1 MKITLVTFAI
11 IFLMINF
18 AIAQEI
24 DCNVTLNTENLT
36 AEALENISGFEQRIE
51 DYINN
56 YRWTKDDFG
65 GQKIKCN
72 FEIFFKGSP
81 SENKYTAQVFIGS
94 QRQIYKS
101 DKSTGTVRIFDDKW
115 EFTFVRNQPIH
126 HNNPQYDPVTSFI
139 DFYVYIILGFDYD
152 SFKPT
157 DGTDFFQQAVD
168 IASKARSGG
177 GASSGW
183 DLKSS
188 GTYNRI
194 QFIEEIINPKNKI
207 IREAYYVYHY
217 KGLDMLTR
225 NKSKALE
232 NVLKAVESIGN
243 FQKKINE
250 RIILIKTF
258 FDTKYLELCELYLDS
273 KNPDIYTKLGT
284 YDPAHQKS
292 YEEYKLRI
300 K

>member
-1 MKITLVTFAI
+1 MKITLVSFAI
-11 IFLMINF
+11 IFFMTNYTV
-18 AIAQEI
+18 AQEI

-139 DFYVYIILGFDYD
+139 DFYIYIILGFDYD

-157 DGTDFFQQAVD
+157 DGTEYFQMAVD

-194 QFIEEIINPKNKI
+194 QFIEEIINPKNKV

-217 KGLDMLTR
+217 KGLDLLSR

-243 FQKKINE
+243 FQKKNNE
-250 RIILIKTF
+250 RIILIKAF

-273 KNPDIYTKLGT
+273 KDPEIYNKLGT

>member
-1 MKITLVTFAI
+1 MKITLVFFGI
-11 IFLMINF
+11 IVLISN
-18 AIAQEI
+18 IANTQEI
-24 DCNVTLNTENLT
+24 NCDVKLNTENLT
-36 AEALENISGFEQRIE
+36 AEALENIFDFEQRLE

-65 GQKIKCN
+65 NQRIKCS
-72 FEIFFKGSP
+72 FDIFFKGSP
-81 SENKYTAQVFIGS
+81 SENRYTAQVFIGS

-101 DKSTGTVRIFDDKW
+101 DKSTGTVRILDDKW
-115 EFTFVRNQPIH
+115 EFTFVRNQPLH

-139 DFYVYIILGFDYD
+139 DFYIYIILGFDYD

-157 DGTDFFQQAVD
+157 DGTDFFQKAVD

-177 GASSGW
+177 GASAGW

-207 IREAYYVYHY
+207 VREAFYGYHY
-217 KGLDMLTR
+217 KGLDLLTR

-232 NVLKAVESIGN
+232 NILKAVESIGN

-250 RIILIKTF
+250 RMILIKTF

-273 KNPDIYTKLGT
+273 KDPEIYTKLGT
-284 YDPAHQKS
+284 YDPAHLKN

>member
-1 MKITLVTFAI
+1 MRIIVVSFAI
-11 IFLMINF
+11 IFLVINF

-24 DCNVTLNTENLT
+24 NCDVKLNTENLT
-36 AEALENISGFEQRIE
+36 TEGLENISGFEQRLE

-56 YRWTKDDFG
+56 HRWTKDEFG
-65 GQKIKCN
+65 GAKINCS
-72 FEIFFKGSP
+72 FDIFFRGSP

-115 EFTFVRNQPIH
+115 EFTFIRNQPIH

-157 DGTDFFQQAVD
+157 DGTDFFQKAVD

-217 KGLDMLTR
+217 KGLDLLTR

-232 NVLKAVESIGN
+232 NVTKAVESIGN
-243 FQKKINE
+243 FQKKNNE
-250 RIILIKTF
+250 RIFLVKAF

-273 KNPDIYTKLGT
+273 KDPEIYNKLGT
-284 YDPAHQKS
+284 YDPAHQKN